1 MPNLLTSAPGNNQD
15 LNSSQ
20 SSQAVQTLRGAQTP
34 GTDPKKV
41 DKAAKSF
48 ESLLVGHWL
57 EQAEK
62 SFASVPGTD
71 QDEQNDSSRDQFLS
85 IACESLAQGL
95 SKTGGFGIAAM
106 ISKSLAAAAK
116 TAKEHDPKPV
126 DQSGSR
132 ETGSGNSSSIR

>member
-1 MPNLLTSAPGNNQD
+1 MANPLTTAPANSQD
-15 LNSSQ
+15 LNSAQ
-20 SSQAVQTLRGAQTP
+20 SSQAVQTLRGAQAP
-34 GTDPKKV
+34 GTDSKKI
-41 DKAAKSF
+41 DKAARSF

-62 SFASVPGTD
+62 SFASVPGTN

-106 ISKSLAAAAK
+106 ISKRLEAAAE
-116 TAKEHDPKPV
+116 TAQQRDPQPV
-126 DQSGSR
+126 DTPAAVAGSD
-132 ETGSGNSSSIR
+132 NSSSIK